1 MKFGVCPLDKSAEG
15 ALLVHSLR
23 TTSGTLRK
31 GRVLTE
37 DDIAQL
43 QAAGYRETTLVRLEP
58 DDISEDTAAQRIADA
73 VVADATVSLGAAG
86 TGRVNIYAAVRGLF
100 VLPSDHLNAINAVDE
115 AVTLSTIQPFASVEP
130 GQLVAT
136 VKIIPFAVHQDT
148 LSACEAAARKL
159 KGVFRIAEYRPQ
171 KIGLLQTT
179 LANIPEN
186 LVIKGEEVTEA
197 RLIAMGLSLDETLV
211 CPHEEPAIR
220 ESLETLSNRGCDI
233 AFVLGASAV
242 ADRRDVVPSAITA
255 SGGHIEQL
263 GMPVDPGNLTFLAH
277 IGGMSVVG
285 LPGSARSPRTHGS
298 DWIVQ
303 RLVAGLRVTSQDIR
317 AMGVGGLLK
326 EIPGRPMP
334 RTEASPPKEE
344 KINTALN
351 VAAVVLAAGQS
362 RRMGKQN
369 KLLAEI
375 DGIPM
380 VVRTVNAI
388 RQSTVSSI
396 TVVLGHEA
404 TAVEALLTD
413 RDLRF
418 VQNPDFAEGLST
430 SLKRGLSAMPADVD
444 AALICLGDMPRI
456 SSVEIERLIGAF
468 APSEGHVI
476 CVPTHNGKRG
486 NPVLLGRRFFA
497 EIQDIGGDVGAKY
510 LIGAYPDLVHE
521 VEMADDAVLLDIDT
535 PEALARI
542 NE

>member
-1 MKFGVCPLDKSAEG
+1 VKFGICPLDKSAEG
-15 ALLVHSLR
+15 AVLVHSIR
-23 TTSGTLRK
+23 TASETLRK
-31 GRVLTE
+31 GRVLTKN
-37 DDIAQL
+37 DIAHL
-43 QAAGYRETTLVRLEP
+43 QATGYRETTLVRLEP
-58 DDISEDTAAQRIADA
+58 NDITEDIAAQRMADA
-73 VVADATVSLGAAG
+73 IVTDTNVSLGAAS

-100 VLPSDHLNAINAVDE
+100 TLPIDHLNAINAIDE

-136 VKIIPFAVHQDT
+136 IKIIPFAVHQDT
-148 LSACEAAARKL
+148 LKACEAAANKV
-159 KGVFRIAEYRPQ
+159 KGLFRIAEYHPK
-171 KIGLLQTT
+171 KISLLQTT
-179 LANIPEN
+179 LANIPEK
-186 LVIKGEEVTEA
+186 LVAKGEEVTSA

-211 CPHEEPAIR
+211 CPHEELAIR
-220 ESLETLSNRGCDI
+220 ESLKTLLDGGCDI
-233 AFVLGASAV
+233 ALVLGASAV
-242 ADRRDVVPSAITA
+242 ADRRDVVPSAITS
-255 SGGHIEQL
+255 SGGQIEQL

-277 IGGMSVVG
+277 ISEMSIVG

-303 RLVAGLRVTSQDIR
+303 RLVANLQVTSQDIR

-334 RTEASPPKEE
+334 RTEASPSKEE
-344 KINTALN
+344 NINTTLN
-351 VAAVVLAAGQS
+351 VAAIVLAAGQS

-375 DGIPM
+375 GGIPM
-380 VVRTVNAI
+380 VIQTINAI
-388 RQSTVSSI
+388 HRSTVSSI

-404 TAVEALLTD
+404 KAVEAVLTG
-413 RDLRF
+413 RNLQF

-430 SLKRGLSAMPADVD
+430 SLKRGISAMPPDVD

-456 SSVEIERLIGAF
+456 SSVEIERLIAAF

-510 LIGAYPDLVHE
+510 LISAYPELVHE

-535 PEALARI
+535 PEALAQI

>member
-1 MKFGVCPLDKSAEG
+1 MKFGVCPLNKSAEG
-15 ALLVHSLR
+15 AVLAHSLR
-23 TTSGTLRK
+23 TASETFRK
-31 GRVLTE
+31 GRVLTK

-58 DDISEDTAAQRIADA
+58 GDITEDIAGQKMADA
-73 VVADATVSLGAAG
+73 VVADTTLSLGAAG
-86 TGRVNIYAAVRGLF
+86 TGRVNIYAAVHGLL
-100 VLPSDHLNAINAVDE
+100 VLPVDQLNAINAIDE
-115 AVTLSTIQPFASVEP
+115 AVTLSTIEPFASVEP

-136 VKIIPFAVHQDT
+136 VKIIPFAVREDT
-148 LSACEAAARKL
+148 LSACETAAKKV
-159 KGVFRIAEYRPQ
+159 KGLFRIAEYRPQ

-179 LANIPEN
+179 LANIPEK
-186 LVIKGEEVTEA
+186 LVTKGEEVTAA
-197 RLIAMGLSLDETLV
+197 RLIAMGLTLDEALV

-220 ESLETLSNRGCDI
+220 ESLKALSDRDCDI
-233 AFVLGASAV
+233 ALVLGASAV

-255 SGGHIEQL
+255 SGGQIEQL

-277 IGGMSVVG
+277 IGEMSVVG

-303 RLVAGLRVTSQDIR
+303 RLVAGLQVSSQDIR

-344 KINTALN
+344 NIDTALN
-351 VAAVVLAAGQS
+351 VAAIVLAAGQS

-375 DGIPM
+375 DGVPM

-388 RQSTVSSI
+388 QQSTVSSI

-404 TAVEALLTD
+404 KAVEAVLAGRNLQ
-413 RDLRF
+413 F
-418 VQNPDFAEGLST
+418 VLNPDFAGGLST
-430 SLKRGLSAMPADVD
+430 SLKRGLSVMPADVD

-456 SSVEIERLIGAF
+456 SSVEIERLIAAF
-468 APSEGHVI
+468 APNEGHVI

-510 LIGAYPDLVHE
+510 LIGAYPKLVQE
-521 VEMADDAVLLDIDT
+521 VEMADNAVLLDIDT

>member
-1 MKFGVCPLDKSAEG
+1 MKFGVCPLNKSAEG
-15 ALLVHSLR
+15 AVLAHSLR
-23 TTSGTLRK
+23 TASGTFRK
-31 GRVLTE
+31 GRVLTK

-43 QAAGYRETTLVRLEP
+43 KAAGYRETTLVRLEP
-58 DDISEDTAAQRIADA
+58 DDITEDIAAQKMADA
-73 VVADATVSLGAAG
+73 VVADTTVSLGAAG

-100 VLPSDHLNAINAVDE
+100 VLPVDRLNAINAIDE
-115 AVTLSTIQPFASVEP
+115 AVTLSTIEPFASVEP

-136 VKIIPFAVHQDT
+136 VKIIPFAVRQDT
-148 LSACEAAARKL
+148 LSACETAAKKV
-159 KGVFRIAEYRPQ
+159 KGLFRIAEYRPQ

-179 LANIPEN
+179 LANIPEK
-186 LVIKGEEVTEA
+186 LVTKGEEVTAA
-197 RLIAMGLSLDETLV
+197 RLIAMGLTLDEALV

-220 ESLETLSNRGCDI
+220 ESLKALSDRDCDI
-233 AFVLGASAV
+233 ALVLGASTV

-255 SGGHIEQL
+255 SGGQIEQL

-277 IGGMSVVG
+277 IGEMSVVG

-303 RLVAGLRVTSQDIR
+303 RLVAGLQVSSQDIR

-344 KINTALN
+344 NIDTALN
-351 VAAVVLAAGQS
+351 AAAIVLAAGQS

-375 DGIPM
+375 DGVPM

-388 RQSTVSSI
+388 HQSTVSSI

-404 TAVEALLTD
+404 KAVEAVLAG
-413 RDLRF
+413 RDLQF
-418 VQNPDFAEGLST
+418 VLNPDFAGGLST
-430 SLKRGLSAMPADVD
+430 SLKRGLSVMPPDVD

-456 SSVEIERLIGAF
+456 SSVEIERLIAAF
-468 APSEGHVI
+468 APNEGHVI

-510 LIGAYPDLVHE
+510 LIGAYPELVQE

>member
-1 MKFGVCPLDKSAEG
+1 M
-15 ALLVHSLR
+15 
-23 TTSGTLRK
+23 
-31 GRVLTE
+31 LTK
-37 DDIAQL
+37 DDIAHL

-58 DDISEDTAAQRIADA
+58 DDITEDLAAQRMADA
-73 VVADATVSLGAAG
+73 VVADTTVSLGAAG
-86 TGRVNIYAAVRGLF
+86 TGRVNIYAAIRGLF
-100 VLPSDHLNAINAVDE
+100 TLPIDRLNAINAIDE

-148 LSACEAAARKL
+148 LHACEMAAKKV
-159 KGVFRIAEYRPQ
+159 KGLFRIAEYRPQ

-179 LANIPEN
+179 LANITEK
-186 LVIKGEEVTEA
+186 LVAKGEEVTSA
-197 RLIAMGLSLDETLV
+197 RLIAMGLSLDEALV

-220 ESLETLSNRGCDI
+220 ESLKTLLGRGCDI
-233 AFVLGASAV
+233 ALVLGASAV

-255 SGGHIEQL
+255 SGGQIEQL

-277 IGGMSVVG
+277 IGEMSVVG

-303 RLVAGLRVTSQDIR
+303 RLVAGLQVTSQDIR
-317 AMGVGGLLK
+317 AMGAGGLLK

-344 KINTALN
+344 KIDTALN
-351 VAAVVLAAGQS
+351 VAAIVLAAGQS

-380 VVRTVNAI
+380 VIRTVNAI
-388 RQSTVSSI
+388 HQSTVNSI
-396 TVVLGHEA
+396 TAVLGHEA
-404 TAVEALLTD
+404 NAVKAVLAG
-413 RDLRF
+413 RDLQF
-418 VQNPDFAEGLST
+418 VQNPDFTEGLST
-430 SLKRGLSAMPADVD
+430 SLKRGLSAMPPDVD

-456 SSVEIERLIGAF
+456 SSVEIERLIAAF

-510 LIGAYPDLVHE
+510 LIGAYPELVHE

-535 PEALARI
+535 PEALAQI

>member
-1 MKFGVCPLDKSAEG
+1 VKFGVCPLDKSAEG
-15 ALLVHSLR
+15 AVLVHSLR
-23 TTSGTLRK
+23 TASETLRK
-31 GRVLTE
+31 GRVLTK

-43 QAAGYRETTLVRLEP
+43 QTAGYGETTLVRLEP
-58 DDISEDTAAQRIADA
+58 DDITEDIAAQRMADA
-73 VVADATVSLGAAG
+73 VVADTTVSLGAAG
-86 TGRVNIYAAVRGLF
+86 TGRVNIYAAVHGLF
-100 VLPSDHLNAINAVDE
+100 VLPVDRLNAINEIDE
-115 AVTLSTIQPFASVEP
+115 AVTLSTIEPFASVEP
-130 GQLVAT
+130 GQLIAT
-136 VKIIPFAVHQDT
+136 VKIIPFAVRQDT
-148 LSACEAAARKL
+148 LIACETAAKRV
-159 KGVFRIAEYRPQ
+159 KGLFRIAEYRPQ

-179 LANIPEN
+179 LANIPEK
-186 LVIKGEEVTEA
+186 LITKGEEVTAA
-197 RLIAMGLSLDETLV
+197 RLIAMGLSLDEALV
-211 CPHEEPAIR
+211 CPHEEPAIH
-220 ESLETLSNRGCDI
+220 ESLKTLSDRGCDI
-233 AFVLGASAV
+233 ALVLGASAV

-255 SGGHIEQL
+255 SGGQIEQL

-303 RLVAGLRVTSQDIR
+303 RLVAGLQVTAQDIR

-344 KINTALN
+344 HIDTALN
-351 VAAVVLAAGQS
+351 VAAIVLAAGQS

-375 DGIPM
+375 DGVPM
-380 VVRTVNAI
+380 VVRTLNAI
-388 RQSTVSSI
+388 HQSTVTSI

-404 TAVEALLTD
+404 KAVEAVLAG
-413 RDLRF
+413 RDLQF
-418 VQNPDFAEGLST
+418 VLNPDFAEGLST
-430 SLKRGLSAMPADVD
+430 SLKRGLSIMPPDVD

-456 SSVEIERLIGAF
+456 SSVEIERLIAAF
-468 APSEGHVI
+468 APNEGHVI
-476 CVPTHNGKRG
+476 CVPIHNGKRG

-497 EIQDIGGDVGAKY
+497 EIQDIGGDVGARY
-510 LIGAYPDLVHE
+510 LIGAYPELVHE
-521 VEMADDAVLLDIDT
+521 VEMTDDAVLLDIDT